1 MIVEGGKY
9 LVSGGGEEKR
19 IKRRKYLVSGEGE
32 EKGGNIWLVEEKKNG
47 GECLDKER
55 LLSVDEMKN

>member
-1 MIVEGGKY
+1 MEK
-9 LVSGGGEEKR
+9 EKKKR
-19 IKRRKYLVSGEGE
+19 IKRRKYLVSGGE
-32 EKGGNIWLVEEKKNG
+32 KER